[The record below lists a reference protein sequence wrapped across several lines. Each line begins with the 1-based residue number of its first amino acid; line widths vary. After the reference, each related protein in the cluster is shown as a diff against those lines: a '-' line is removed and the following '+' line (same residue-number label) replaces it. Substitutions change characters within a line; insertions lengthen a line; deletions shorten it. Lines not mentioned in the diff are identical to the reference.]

1 MIIAFAQTGTNSQI
15 NLFLDSV
22 AGHEL
27 WHITD
32 EVTEGLPGC
41 KVFRH
46 TKGRTPFI
54 LWRARAYAAFGKP
67 AAYLDTDIIVRHD
80 LSPIMDLDFDIALTK
95 TKAVVKDPLGANITE
110 IMPYNGGV
118 MFIKNQQFLQDVADS
133 IEKMAE
139 DKQKWYGDQIALKSV
154 SPKYNMIELPNSI
167 YNYKPKRADVESK
180 TLPESAWVIHFKGEL
195 LKQFMSDFQQ

>member
-1 MIIAFAQTGTNSQI
+1 MIIAFAQTGVNSQI

-32 EVTEGLPGC
+32 EATEGLPGC

-46 TKGRTPFI
+46 TKGKTPFI
-54 LWRARAYAAFGKP
+54 LWRAQAYAAFGKP
-67 AAYLDTDIIVRHD
+67 AVYLDTDIIVRRD
-80 LSPIMDLDFDIALTK
+80 LSPIMELDFDIALAK
-95 TKAVVKDPLGANITE
+95 TKAVVKDALGVNLTE

-118 MFIKNQQFLQDVADS
+118 LFVKNPKFLQDVADAVAD
-133 IEKMAE
+133 MAE
-139 DKQKWYGDQIALKSV
+139 DKQKWYGDQIALKDV

-167 YNYKPKRADVESK
+167 YNYKPKRVDVQSK
-180 TLPESAWVIHFKGEL
+180 TLPDSVWIAHFKGD
-195 LKQFMSDFQQ
+195 LKQFMSDF